1 MTRSELRKNIFKLV
15 FRTEFH
21 SMEEMEEQ
29 LSFRLTE
36 LSQEGVREEDLAYIE
51 QKAKAILSSL
61 EEIDAAIAERSKGW
75 RVERLGKTELAIL
88 RVAVYEILKDDDI
101 PKSVAINEAVELA
114 KVYSPEE
121 APRFINGVLAKLA

>member
-75 RVERLGKTELAIL
+75 RVERLGKTELD
-88 RVAVYEILKDDDI
+88 R
-101 PKSVAINEAVELA
+101 KSVV
-114 KVYSPEE
+114 
-121 APRFINGVLAKLA
+121 

>member
-61 EEIDAAIAERSKGW
+61 EEIDAAISERSKGW
-75 RVERLGKTELAIL
+75 RVERIGKTELAIL